1 MDVCHRFFWYYVLL
15 TTFNTFSYNYV
26 IYVIGLDPYLASIGT
41 SIGLIFMAFSGPI
54 FGYVSDR
61 IKLTKYGRRRPF
73 LLFGAPLLITFFI
86 GLWIFPI
93 KCDFPGQKN
102 WGVAIYYWIFC
113 VLFCVT
119 YQAIWAP
126 YMAMLPEVSETEE
139 NRIAIASSQGLFNLV
154 ATVVGLLLPF
164 LLLSG
169 IEDPQNALF
178 YQTEGGQKLMDQM
191 LIVALAFSALCIG
204 ALYITFFQIKEPCV
218 EGISK
223 EELKEIQCED
233 TPEKQSIKEVLNDF
247 ISPVRNKDFAM
258 WSGTNFIVNFA
269 LRLPMT
275 ILMAFMTFV
284 LEVEGLTMIYFILG
298 VVPFVGGGFF
308 LWQKF
313 SKKYGLKK

>member
-93 KCDFPGQKN
+93 KCDFPGQKD
-102 WGVAIYYWIFC
+102 WCVAIYYWIFC

-126 YMAMLPEVSETEE
+126 YMAMLPEISETQN

-154 ATVVGLLLPF
+154 ATVIGLLLPF
-164 LLLSG
+164 FLISG
-169 IEDPQNALF
+169 VEEPETQLF
-178 YQTEGGQKLMDQM
+178 YQNSGGQALMWQM
-191 LIVALAFSALCIG
+191 LVVALIFAGVSAV
-204 ALYITFFQIKEPCV
+204 ALLITFKIIQEPC
-218 EGISK
+218 
-223 EELKEIQCED
+223 EETTPLDDSTKSPEECKDPDRKSLKE
-233 TPEKQSIKEVLNDF
+233 V
-247 ISPVRNKDFAM
+247 M
-258 WSGTNFIVNFA
+258 G
-269 LRLPMT
+269 
-275 ILMAFMTFV
+275 AF
-284 LEVEGLTMIYFILG
+284 
-298 VVPFVGGGFF
+298 
-308 LWQKF
+308 
-313 SKKYGLKK
+313 